1 MTHTSISSDDGL
13 ALIDLLRGMEGG
25 MDYSGDAS
33 SQVIFKLAN
42 GRTLRFGVTDDD
54 VAEHPGL
61 WIDQYGGLT
70 GAETRFFAAPE
81 PVRQSDDAEPLLVAL
96 REIANGCLPHSVG
109 GGDLSASDAQ
119 RIASNA
125 LERASDRH
133 GEGGG

>member
-1 MTHTSISSDDGL
+1 MTPTSISSDDGL

-70 GAETRFFAAPE
+70 GAEVRFFADGRP
-81 PVRQSDDAEPLLVAL
+81 PRYTPY
-96 REIANGCLPHSVG
+96 
-109 GGDLSASDAQ
+109 
-119 RIASNA
+119 RIA
-125 LERASDRH
+125 EEDMD
-133 GEGGG
+133 EGGPSPWAMLVRERDDLKAAIAALDKWVDDRAGAG